1 MYPEP
6 SVIPFFGRSTAS
18 APTALTSLKAEGQK
32 LSWENKGNGMRY
44 VIYRI
49 DAKVAHTID
58 IISSNSYDVTGTG
71 YFAVSVLNQD
81 NTESQIAIVKVK

>member
-1 MYPEP
+1 
-6 SVIPFFGRSTAS
+6 
-18 APTALTSLKAEGQK
+18 
-32 LSWENKGNGMRY
+32 MRY

-81 NTESQIAIVKVK
+81 NTESQIAIVNVK